1 MKKLIIAIS
10 ATSALAGSMAYAA
23 SSSVDV
29 TMEVSTTAAQLL
41 ISDVPVSS
49 SLLQGETET
58 VIANGLSITG
68 GTAPVN
74 GYNVSI
80 QLAGGSIAD
89 ISGAKGIKGAL
100 LYANGDYNNPQG
112 AVQSLTFKDSS
123 ETVITLTNG
132 AGNCDVVDAEGKIN
146 FSTVGG
152 TGNECSFTL
161 TQAEAN
167 KLTTLATPGKTEF
180 EFAAA
185 TDAPEGNYTNT
196 FNITLSTTP

>member
-29 TMEVSTTAAQLL
+29 TMEVSTTAAKLL
-41 ISDVPVSS
+41 ISNTPVSS

-58 VIANGLSITG
+58 VTVPGLSITDG
-68 GTAPVN
+68 SAPVN

-80 QLAGGSIAD
+80 QLAGGSVAD
-89 ISGAKGIKGAL
+89 LSAAKGIKGAL

-112 AVQSLTFKDSS
+112 AVQSLTFKDS
-123 ETVITLTNG
+123 TGGAVALTAG

-152 TGNECSFTL
+152 TGNQCSFTL
-161 TQAEAN
+161 TQAEAD
-167 KLTTLATPGKTEF
+167 KLTNLATPGTTEF

>member
-1 MKKLIIAIS
+1 MKKLMIAIS

-58 VIANGLSITG
+58 VVSPGLSITG

-74 GYNVSI
+74 GYNVRV
-80 QLAGGSIAD
+80 QLAGGSVED
-89 ISGAKGIKGAL
+89 ISATKGIKGAL

-112 AVQSLTFKDSS
+112 AVQSLTFKDSAGAA
-123 ETVITLTNG
+123 VALTNG
-132 AGNCDVVDAEGKIN
+132 AGNCDVIDAEGKVN

-167 KLTTLATPGKTEF
+167 KLTTLATPGMTEF